1 MAEDDIHYA
10 SVVIKS
16 NKQPKSEAKKE
27 EESVYTEVKVK
38 KEPAQAIKEEETI
51 SKVQV
56 DKEPAQGKAAGRF
69 GLYGQLAG
77 CFGILSAILLLII
90 IGICVYFATVQEST
104 ANELNQLKSNQ
115 RILQREIHNLTN
127 LNNKLSSDYTN
138 LTTASAAL
146 KNTITTLA
154 AENHN
159 LTLLNEELKKDR
171 KNLSDIIEHMEKTGN
186 ELNVSRAQWS
196 VDAYCPR
203 KADRKCNSCQE
214 GWKSNFSSCYAYN
227 DHESSNWRNWE
238 GAREDCRTKISD
250 LIVVANEKEK
260 EYLKDISPAIK
271 GITGYWIGLRAVN
284 GTWRWID
291 GSDLIN
297 QTWIQQQP
305 AIDGHC
311 VTTLTNKGWKS
322 VRCNETRAWIC
333 EKKALTL

>member
-16 NKQPKSEAKKE
+16 NKQPKSE
-27 EESVYTEVKVK
+27 
-38 KEPAQAIKEEETI
+38 
-51 SKVQV
+51 
-56 DKEPAQGKAAGRF
+56 GKTAGRF

-90 IGICVYFATVQEST
+90 IGICVYFATVQERT

-115 RILQREIHNLTN
+115 RILQKEIHNLTN

-196 VDAYCPR
+196 VEAYCPR
-203 KADRKCNSCQE
+203 EAGDRKCNSCQK
-214 GWKSNFSSCYAYN
+214 GWKPNFSSCYAYN
-227 DHESSNWRNWE
+227 DHKSSNWRNWE

-250 LIVVANEKEK
+250 LLVVANEKEK
-260 EYLKDISPAIK
+260 EYLETISPAIK

-284 GTWRWID
+284 GKWRWID
-291 GSDLIN
+291 GSDLIDR
-297 QTWIQQQP
+297 TWIKQHP
-305 AIDGHC
+305 AEDGHC

-322 VRCNETRAWIC
+322 VSCNETRAWIC